1 MRLCEEIKKG
11 LGEITEISLL
21 LIALG
26 IVAQIL
32 FGQAVPFS
40 GGIVTNLTALL
51 STLGESGLTGLLAV
65 GIILFLFNRQRPQ
78 LVTAATDT
86 EPTLHPA
93 PTRLRASTELSQMS
107 SPKPIEPA
115 GDKPTIPSKADRS
128 EHRPTRSTGSGQ
140 DWSGSQANQKP
151 PRGGRNM

>member
-40 GGIVTNLTALL
+40 GGIVTNLTGLL
-51 STLGESGLTGLLAV
+51 STLGESGLTGLLAA

-93 PTRLRASTELSQMS
+93 PTRLT
-107 SPKPIEPA
+107 SPRPIEPT
-115 GDKPTIPSKADRS
+115 GDKPTIPSKTDRS

-151 PRGGRNM
+151 PRGRRNM